1 MNIHSVL
8 LQTSPSIWSVQSGE
22 ELLLLLVALVL
33 LAGMVIVCIVAI
45 YLLIIL
51 RKALEPTTKAVTE
64 PPAEPRPF
72 WQRITGMRPMS
83 REHELVMNHAY
94 DDIYEL
100 DNPTPPWFMGLFY
113 STIGFG
119 VVYLL
124 VFHVLN
130 IGDLQT
136 AEYKQEVAVA
146 EVQRAAYIQK
156 VAGSI
161 NENTVALV
169 RDTPSL
175 EAGKAL
181 FSQNCVACHGQ
192 QGEGGVGPNLTDPYW
207 LHGGSVKALF
217 HTINEGV
224 PEKGMMSWKKQFNPL
239 QVQQVASYILSLQ
252 GTSPANAKAPQG
264 EKADTRTVAAR

>member
-1 MNIHSVL
+1 MNIHPVL
-8 LQTSPSIWSVQSGE
+8 GQASPSIWSVQSGQ
-22 ELLLLLVALVL
+22 ELLLLIVALL
-33 LAGMVIVCIVAI
+33 LLVGMVAVCVVAT

-51 RKALEPTTKAVTE
+51 RKALGPTATAVVEPLV
-64 PPAEPRPF
+64 EPRPF
-72 WQRITGMRPMS
+72 WQRITGMRSMS
-83 REHELVMNHAY
+83 REQEIVMPHAY

-113 STIGFG
+113 GTIGFG
-119 VVYLL
+119 VIYLL
-124 VFHVLN
+124 IFHVLN

-136 AEYKQEVAVA
+136 AEYTQEVAIA

-169 RDTPSL
+169 HDIPSL
-175 EAGKAL
+175 EAGKTL

-192 QGEGGVGPNLTDPYW
+192 QGQGGVGPNLTDPYW
-207 LHGGSVKALF
+207 LHGGSVKALY
-217 HTINEGV
+217 HTISEGV

-252 GTSPANAKAPQG
+252 GSKPANAKEPQG
-264 EKADTRTVAAR
+264 EKADPQIVAAR